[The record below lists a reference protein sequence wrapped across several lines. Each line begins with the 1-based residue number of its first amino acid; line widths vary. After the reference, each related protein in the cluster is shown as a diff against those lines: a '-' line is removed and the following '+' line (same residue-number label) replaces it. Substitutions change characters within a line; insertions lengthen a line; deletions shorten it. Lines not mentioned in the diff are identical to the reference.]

1 MITLD
6 FTAPLSKYFRDDIA
20 ASLEA
25 KGIESLDDVF
35 DLVMSS
41 DQKVW
46 ARVLGWDEKR
56 ANGLIEWLYRNRT
69 GNFELSDKVVRRA
82 RDLQQSYYRNSCGV
96 EDISRPQWDD
106 VITPPAAPSVFSSP
120 FASRQSPVLEGPKPL
135 EYIQLPELFN
145 GKNGTNR
152 GDRENCALQSD
163 DDVSAIQTWLKA
175 RANNPNTLV
184 AYRKEAERFLL
195 WSVLE
200 KQTALSS
207 LSLED
212 CSDYLRWLEMLGR
225 TAEDEWSERWREPQK
240 RWIGP
245 KNALRASAEWRP
257 FNSALS
263 YSSRKTAFTVVR
275 QLFTFL
281 QKTGYLKFNP
291 FDQISPKIPL
301 LPGEGKP
308 KEFADRSLS
317 KDQWSEVLEYLESL
331 PESLQKARLE
341 VILLLGKGLGMRAS
355 EMLNARSGWIDY
367 KNLGGQSVPMISIV
381 GKGDKERA
389 LPLQDEQVDRIN
401 RYLALRKKPLI
412 GDPEGADT
420 PLLASL
426 RKKKNTDPEV
436 LSRSGLYVILANFL
450 EEVAVSIQKERPL
463 DASKLR
469 TSSTHWLRHTFAVT
483 SLEVMPVNVVQNALG
498 HASVGTTSRYIM
510 PDQKEILDAMKKKD
524 AL

>member
-46 ARVLGWDEKR
+46 AQVLGWDEKR
-56 ANGLIEWLYRNRT
+56 ANGLIEWLYKNSK
-69 GNFELSDKVVRRA
+69 GNFELSKNVERRA
-82 RDLQQSYYRNSCGV
+82 LDLQKSYYRNSCGV
-96 EDISRPQWDD
+96 EDISRPQWNR
-106 VITPPAAPSVFSSP
+106 VITAPVIPAVSSSP
-120 FASRQSPVLEGPKPL
+120 FVNHSAALEGPKPL

-152 GDRENCALQSD
+152 GDKQNCALQSD

-175 RANNPNTLV
+175 RANNSNTLV

-225 TAEDEWSERWREPQK
+225 TREDDWSDRWREPQT

-257 FNSALS
+257 FNCALS

-275 QLFTFL
+275 QLFSFL

-317 KDQWSEVLEYLESL
+317 KDQWNEVLVYLDSL
-331 PESLQKARLE
+331 PDSLQKARLE

-355 EMLNARSGWIDY
+355 EMLNARSSWIDY
-367 KNLGGQSVPMISIV
+367 KNLGGQNVAMISIV

-389 LPLQDEQVDRIN
+389 LPLQDEQIDRIN

-412 GDPEGADT
+412 GDPDGADT

-426 RKKKNTDPEV
+426 RKKKNTDPEM

-450 EEVAVSIQKERPL
+450 EDVAVSIQKERPL

-510 PDQKEILDAMKKKD
+510 PDQKEILEAMKKKES
-524 AL
+524 L

>member
-46 ARVLGWDEKR
+46 AQVLGWDEKR
-56 ANGLIEWLYRNRT
+56 ANGLIEWLYKNSK
-69 GNFELSDKVVRRA
+69 GNFELSKNVERRA
-82 RDLQQSYYRNSCGV
+82 LDLQKSYYRNSCGV
-96 EDISRPQWDD
+96 EDISRPQWNS
-106 VITPPAAPSVFSSP
+106 VITAPAVPAVSSSP
-120 FASRQSPVLEGPKPL
+120 FVNHSAALEGPKPL

-152 GDRENCALQSD
+152 GDKQNCALQSD

-175 RANNPNTLV
+175 RANNSNTLV

-225 TAEDEWSERWREPQK
+225 TGEDDWSGRWREPQT

-257 FNSALS
+257 FNCALS

-275 QLFTFL
+275 QLFSFL

-317 KDQWSEVLEYLESL
+317 KDQWNEVLVYLDSL
-331 PESLQKARLE
+331 PDSLQKARLE

-355 EMLNARSGWIDY
+355 EMLNARSSWIDY
-367 KNLGGQSVPMISIV
+367 KNLGGQNVAMISIV

-389 LPLQDEQVDRIN
+389 LPLQDEQIDRIN

-412 GDPEGADT
+412 GDPDGADT

-426 RKKKNTDPEV
+426 RKKKNTDPEM

-450 EEVAVSIQKERPL
+450 EDVAVSIQNERPL

-510 PDQKEILDAMKKKD
+510 PDQKEILEAMKKKES
-524 AL
+524 L